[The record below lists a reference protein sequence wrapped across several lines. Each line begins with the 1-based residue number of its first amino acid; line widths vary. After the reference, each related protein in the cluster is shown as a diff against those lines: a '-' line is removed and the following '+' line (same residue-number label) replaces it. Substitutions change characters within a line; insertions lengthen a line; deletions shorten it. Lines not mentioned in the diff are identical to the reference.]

1 MTDRPPAN
9 PTDVYALVWAGD
21 ISRESIAL
29 ASRRRTA
36 ETGFD
41 LPELSLHDL
50 DRLDVTQARDTLE
63 RCGLQVA
70 CSHVIVFDADVSS
83 EDSAVVPGTVLRQWL
98 TQRWR
103 GYDLSPDEIA
113 DKGRGQRLSNGRLEV
128 SGSVD
133 AKFFLRVIK
142 TKSLRQPNRVNKER
156 RDVYL

>member
-21 ISRESIAL
+21 ISRGSIAL
-29 ASRRRTA
+29 ASRGRTA

-50 DRLDVTQARDTLE
+50 DRLNVTHARDTLK

-83 EDSAVVPGTVLRQWL
+83 EDSAVVPETVLRQWL

-113 DKGRGQRLSNGRLEV
+113 DKGRGQRLSNGRLVV

-133 AKFFLRVIK
+133 AKFFFA
-142 TKSLRQPNRVNKER
+142 SLRR
-156 RDVYL
+156 RACASQIE

>member
-50 DRLDVTQARDTLE
+50 ERLDVTQARDTLK

-113 DKGRGQRLSNGRLEV
+113 DKGRGQRLSNGRLVV

-133 AKFFLRVIK
+133 SFFFA
-142 TKSLRQPNRVNKER
+142 SLRR
-156 RDVYL
+156 RACASQIE